1 MIPPPDHIDHPTR
14 LDKGNR
20 CIVWADQHTG
30 AVVRCEKQFV
40 HNSKITSSAMLEEKK
55 FQKSR
60 GSKHYVGRYS
70 PFSELQH
77 YLLGYPE
84 VHSTMNFV
92 EINTMKSE
100 LRPTTKL
107 SLDRNGNLR
116 RPNMQLQL
124 EDGRSS
130 DGMVCEVRREV
141 FGRRSWRNMSRNQ
154 ILTFN
159 NGGRSIT
166 RTYDNVSLF
175 SLRPV
180 ELMKLFPVLPQYF
193 RWFKIDEAELNR
205 DEVTNGLQS
214 DITTSMWIDALG
226 RRLRLWRNALP
237 EVRERL
243 EGTLNSEL
251 ANADL
256 VALKNHLL
264 GLIMTGSPSSL
275 FIAEDKDHR
284 LPIPVM
290 SSITPR
296 TPSDFLLHCILMIGE
311 VSTELD
317 LRCTGSMKQT
327 LAQTKLIPDEDLDD
341 EECLRKYSIHLVK
354 RVIREVFPFQAIT
367 MRAMQEYIIKCKRLF
382 DSVLLEDA
390 IPLTELPPCLLTD
403 LLDEKEAKLR
413 EAWRKTRSGQ
423 LDMIYAQISNPEDFP
438 PKEEVMNATKTS
450 PVQWEPVSAMRMG
463 RDQTQESHNEQR
475 VAIGFG
481 KRAVDKYCRQL
492 GVASR
497 TKGVLTHGTPGAGK
511 TYVSLI
517 EVLYGIS
524 QGLRVMTAALMAFR
538 SQCIGGVH
546 LHKLFCLEVSKSNNI
561 FRMAELALE
570 KLHR

>member
-1 MIPPPDHIDHPTR
+1 
-14 LDKGNR
+14 
-20 CIVWADQHTG
+20 
-30 AVVRCEKQFV
+30 
-40 HNSKITSSAMLEEKK
+40 
-55 FQKSR
+55 
-60 GSKHYVGRYS
+60 
-70 PFSELQH
+70 
-77 YLLGYPE
+77 
-84 VHSTMNFV
+84 
-92 EINTMKSE
+92 
-100 LRPTTKL
+100 
-107 SLDRNGNLR
+107 
-116 RPNMQLQL
+116 
-124 EDGRSS
+124 
-130 DGMVCEVRREV
+130 
-141 FGRRSWRNMSRNQ
+141 
-154 ILTFN
+154 
-159 NGGRSIT
+159 
-166 RTYDNVSLF
+166 
-175 SLRPV
+175 
-180 ELMKLFPVLPQYF
+180 
-193 RWFKIDEAELNR
+193 
-205 DEVTNGLQS
+205 
-214 DITTSMWIDALG
+214 
-226 RRLRLWRNALP
+226 
-237 EVRERL
+237 
-243 EGTLNSEL
+243 
-251 ANADL
+251 
-256 VALKNHLL
+256 
-264 GLIMTGSPSSL
+264 
-275 FIAEDKDHR
+275 
-284 LPIPVM
+284 
-290 SSITPR
+290 
-296 TPSDFLLHCILMIGE
+296 MIGE

-492 GVASR
+492 GVATR